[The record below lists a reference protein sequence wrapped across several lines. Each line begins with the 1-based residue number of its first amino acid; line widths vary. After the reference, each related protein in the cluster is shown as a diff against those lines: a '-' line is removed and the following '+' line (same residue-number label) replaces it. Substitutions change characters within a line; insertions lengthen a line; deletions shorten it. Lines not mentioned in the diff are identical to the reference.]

1 MVPRPLC
8 VPCKADTVSC
18 ASAEGLHRAGGAAA
32 AGRGALAGLHHL
44 PVRGVRHHA
53 QQHGRALPCARLP
66 HLHLPQGGKT
76 PDARRPTPAR
86 RPGLRAPALQ
96 CLSLKLIPDA
106 PGKLQGVYHLQSHQ
120 CFGKEKRT
128 SPPSVLLFTK
138 DRFSFMEFTQR
149 ETAPPKRKHY

>member
-1 MVPRPLC
+1 MVRRPLPM
-8 VPCKADTVSC
+8 PCKADTVSC
-18 ASAEGLHRAGGAAA
+18 ASAEGLHGAGGAAA

-76 PDARRPTPAR
+76 PDARP
-86 RPGLRAPALQ
+86 PGLRAPALQ
-96 CLSLKLIPDA
+96 CLTLKLIPDA
-106 PGKLQGVYHLQSHQ
+106 PGKLQGVCRLQSHQ

-138 DRFSFMEFTQR
+138 ARFSFTEFTQR
-149 ETAPPKRKHY
+149 EIAPPKRKHY